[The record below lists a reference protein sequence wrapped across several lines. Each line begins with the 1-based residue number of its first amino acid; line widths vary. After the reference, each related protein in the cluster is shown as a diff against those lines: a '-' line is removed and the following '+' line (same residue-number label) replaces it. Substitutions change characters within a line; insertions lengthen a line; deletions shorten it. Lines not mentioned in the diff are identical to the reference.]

1 MRSAHAHPRLVDR
14 LAGSGTCAP
23 AEKTSCRSATTGP
36 SPPLSFSKRL
46 QNARNAPPP
55 VLAFHDATT
64 SGRPPASADAL
75 EAAFACPNQAG
86 PTALC
91 QGPRR
96 DRQRSDGA
104 SAQSTDCGAGRPSRS
119 SKRLQQG
126 SVAKCFGAFKGRR
139 ASVDCCMKMPQAAEN
154 ATRGRRERTPT
165 VLIVCDGWG
174 VASEDPAVA
183 ERRGDAVAKARTPVR
198 SRLRKTCPWSLL
210 ATSGNAVGLSH
221 GRMGNSEVG
230 HLNLGAGRI
239 VPQDATRIDKAVADG
254 SLFKRPAL
262 VEFLGALR
270 RSGGRL
276 HLAGLCSD
284 GGVHSDVAHLR
295 ALLRWA
301 HGERLPVRIHCFA
314 DGRDAPPHSGLAW
327 IEEMERWSG
336 EAHDARIASVSG
348 RHYAMDRDRR
358 WARTERAY
366 RAMAEGVAPSVRGA
380 SRYLAAHYER
390 GESDEHLPPAVVSG
404 PADAPAGIAPEDGVL
419 FFNFRADRAR
429 QIVSALAD
437 PDFSRFPRSRPS
449 CSRFVAMTPY
459 RDDFRH
465 PVLFPRRVLRKV
477 LGEALADA
485 GRTQLRMAETE
496 KYPHVTYF
504 FNGGV
509 EDPFPGEDRQMVP
522 SPKVDT
528 YDAKPEMSAPELTD
542 ALLARLD
549 ERRHD
554 FVLVNFANAD
564 MVGHTGNLSAAT
576 KAVETVDRC
585 VGRVLERVAALG
597 GTALVTADHGNAE
610 QMLDEDGGPFTA
622 HTTGPVRVFL
632 ATKGRPPGLRDGVL
646 ADVAPTIL
654 ELMGVPQPPEM
665 TGTSLLSRGKG
676 R

>member
-1 MRSAHAHPRLVDR
+1 
-14 LAGSGTCAP
+14 
-23 AEKTSCRSATTGP
+23 
-36 SPPLSFSKRL
+36 
-46 QNARNAPPP
+46 
-55 VLAFHDATT
+55 
-64 SGRPPASADAL
+64 
-75 EAAFACPNQAG
+75 
-86 PTALC
+86 
-91 QGPRR
+91 
-96 DRQRSDGA
+96 
-104 SAQSTDCGAGRPSRS
+104 
-119 SKRLQQG
+119 
-126 SVAKCFGAFKGRR
+126 
-139 ASVDCCMKMPQAAEN
+139 MKMPQDAEN
-154 ATRGRRERTPT
+154 ATRGRRERTPV

-174 VASEDPAVA
+174 VGAEDPAVA

-198 SRLRKTCPWSLL
+198 DRLRRTCPWSLL

-239 VPQDATRIDKAVADG
+239 VPQDATRIDRAVADG
-254 SLFKRPAL
+254 SLFERPAL
-262 VEFLGALR
+262 VELLRELR
-270 RSGGRL
+270 RTGGRL

-295 ALLRWA
+295 ALLKWA
-301 HGERLPVRIHCFA
+301 RGERLPVRIHCIA

-327 IEEMERWSG
+327 IEELERWSG
-336 EAHDARIASVSG
+336 EAGDARIASVSG

-358 WARTERAY
+358 WARTERVY
-366 RAMAEGVAPSVRGA
+366 RAMAEGAAPRVRSA
-380 SRYLAAHYER
+380 SGFLAAHYER
-390 GESDEHLPPAVVSG
+390 GKSDEHLPPAVVSEPAVISE
-404 PADAPAGIAPEDGVL
+404 PADAAPSGIAPEDGVL

-429 QIVSALAD
+429 QIASALTDAD
-437 PDFSRFPRSRPS
+437 FPHFPRSRPP

-465 PVLFPRRVLRKV
+465 PVLFPRRVLQKV

-485 GRTQLRMAETE
+485 GRAQLRMAETE

-509 EDPFPGEDRQMVP
+509 EEPFPGEDRQMVP

-528 YDAKPEMSAPELTD
+528 YDQKPEMSAPELTD

-554 FVLVNFANAD
+554 FVLVNYANAD
-564 MVGHTGNLSAAT
+564 MVGHTGDLSAAVE
-576 KAVETVDRC
+576 AVETVDRC

-610 QMLDEDGGPFTA
+610 QMLDENGGPFTA

-632 ATKGRPPGLRDGVL
+632 TTRGRPPGLRDGVL
-646 ADVAPTIL
+646 ADVAPTVL

-665 TGTSLLSRGKG
+665 TGASLLIRGKG